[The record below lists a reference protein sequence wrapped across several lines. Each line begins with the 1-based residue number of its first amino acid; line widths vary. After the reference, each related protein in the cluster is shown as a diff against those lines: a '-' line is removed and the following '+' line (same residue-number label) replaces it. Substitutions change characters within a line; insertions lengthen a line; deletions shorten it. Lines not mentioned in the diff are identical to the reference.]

1 MPIKIKREV
10 PNNIRVKSNLFITIY
25 SKVFPLDTGHSEM
38 LQEKENSIGK
48 LQSNFCLFYKFFGHI
63 TCLAIQKLV
72 RES

>member
-1 MPIKIKREV
+1 M
-10 PNNIRVKSNLFITIY
+10 
-25 SKVFPLDTGHSEM
+25 GHSEM